1 MKHIA
6 LALCIIGLHTPLFAQ
21 SNPATPSISI
31 QARTETFLK
40 YLAIGEKE
48 SRQNLQNAIYVIG
61 AGTIGRSFFSEN
73 PNKGGFY
80 TSGAVICG
88 LGYLVGSSPSAAEK
102 AHQNYQN
109 NPTQDPIPLIK
120 QLKARYTESRMLAAA
135 GFTAMAFIGQSDN
148 DETNRY
154 AYPNDLD
161 LAWKTI
167 MLSLA
172 AYTVLTESSP
182 ERVCQAV
189 IEDTSLPTRNQQAW
203 RIGPYQNT
211 LAVMT
216 DISF

>member
-6 LALCIIGLHTPLFAQ
+6 IALCLIALHTPLWAQ
-21 SNPATPSISI
+21 SSPTTPSIST

-48 SRQNLQNAIYVIG
+48 SRHNLQNAIYVIG
-61 AGTIGRSFFSEN
+61 AGTIGRSFFAEN

-80 TSGAVICG
+80 ASGAVICG
-88 LGYLVGSSPSAAEK
+88 VGYLLGSSPSAAEK
-102 AHQNYQN
+102 AYKEYKT
-109 NPTQDPIPLIK
+109 NPNQDHTPLIK
-120 QLKARYTESRMLAAA
+120 QLKARYAESRMIAAG
-135 GFTAMAFIGQSDN
+135 GFTALAFMGQSDT
-148 DETNRY
+148 DQTGSY
-154 AYPNDLD
+154 TYPNDLD

-172 AYTVLTESSP
+172 AYTLLTESSP

-189 IEDTSLPTRNQQAW
+189 IEDIDLPASNQQTW

>member
-6 LALCIIGLHTPLFAQ
+6 IALCLIALHTPLWAQ
-21 SNPATPSISI
+21 SSPTTPSIST

-61 AGTIGRSFFSEN
+61 AGTIARSFFAEN

-88 LGYLVGSSPSAAEK
+88 VGYLLGSTPSAAEK
-102 AHQNYQN
+102 AYQNYQS
-109 NPTQDPIPLIK
+109 NPNQDPIPLIK
-120 QLKARYTESRMLAAA
+120 NLKARYAESRMIAAG
-135 GFTAMAFIGQSDN
+135 GFTALAFMGQSDT
-148 DETNRY
+148 DQTGRY

-172 AYTVLTESSP
+172 AYTLLTESSL
-182 ERVCQAV
+182 ERVCQAA
-189 IEDTSLPTRNQQAW
+189 IDDSSLPTHNQQTW
-203 RIGPYQNT
+203 HVGPYQNT

-216 DISF
+216 EISF

>member
-1 MKHIA
+1 MKHIV
-6 LALCIIGLHTPLFAQ
+6 LALCLIALHTPLWAQ
-21 SNPATPSISI
+21 SSPTTPSISI

-102 AHQNYQN
+102 AHQNYLS
-109 NPTQDPIPLIK
+109 NPNQDPIPMIK
-120 QLKARYTESRMLAAA
+120 QLKASYAESRMIAAG
-135 GFTAMAFIGQSDN
+135 GFTALAFMGQSDT
-148 DETNRY
+148 DQTGSY
-154 AYPNDLD
+154 AYPHDLD

-172 AYTVLTESSP
+172 AYTMLTESSP

-189 IEDTSLPTRNQQAW
+189 IEDTSLPTSNQQTW

>member
-6 LALCIIGLHTPLFAQ
+6 LALCLIALHSPLWAQ
-21 SNPATPSISI
+21 SRPSAPTMSTH
-31 QARTETFLK
+31 ARTETFLK

-48 SRQNLQNAIYVIG
+48 SRNNLQNAIYVIG

-88 LGYLVGSSPSAAEK
+88 VGYLLGSSPSAAEK
-102 AHQNYQN
+102 AYQNYHT
-109 NPTQDPIPLIK
+109 NPKQDPIPLIK
-120 QLKARYTESRMLAAA
+120 QLKARYAESRMLAAG
-135 GFTAMAFIGQSDN
+135 GFTALAFMGQSDT
-148 DETNRY
+148 DQTGLY
-154 AYPNDLD
+154 AYPNDMD

-172 AYTVLTESSP
+172 AYTMLTESSP

-189 IEDTSLPTRNQQAW
+189 IEDIALPASNQQTW
-203 RIGPYQNT
+203 RIGPYHNT